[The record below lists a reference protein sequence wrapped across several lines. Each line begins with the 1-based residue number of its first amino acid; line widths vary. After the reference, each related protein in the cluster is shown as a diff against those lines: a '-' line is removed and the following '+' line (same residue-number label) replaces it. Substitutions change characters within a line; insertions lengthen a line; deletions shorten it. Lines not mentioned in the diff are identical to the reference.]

1 MNTFR
6 RYRKEFLSN
15 TSPRTNIINWIIS
28 NRNYK
33 RYLEIGVFDPN
44 KNFNK
49 IKIPFKISV
58 DPGKEGLSEATYTL
72 TSDEFFKQNTEK
84 FDIIF
89 IDGLH
94 ESEQVYTD
102 IMNSL
107 DVLEDGGTILTH
119 DMNPQK
125 KRSQVVPQV
134 PGLWN
139 GDCWKAF
146 VKIRTEFDNL
156 KMNVIDHDW
165 GVGVIRRGQQ
175 ELLKNVD
182 YTYEDFDLNR
192 NEWLNLISFEK
203 FKNEFYFD

>member
-94 ESEQVYTD
+94 ESEQVYID

-107 DVLEDGGTILTH
+107 DALEDGGTILTH

-175 ELLKNVD
+175 ELLKNVN

-192 NEWLNLISFEK
+192 NEWLNLISFK
-203 FKNEFYFD
+203 NFKNEFYAE